1 MTSMLTQFLSFDNH
15 HGHLQ
20 QFRRQLEKLS
30 EQRKSQ
36 KNGKLFDEHQFLQNC
51 TDLRKQM
58 DKYKR
63 KIEGMKSMSEQHLKE
78 NAFKDLEELT
88 DQLSELMSSGRTS
101 MSLENDSM
109 KMFPSKRIR
118 EEKAQVGEIN
128 NEKEEISSTDS
139 SSDRDYA
146 SDYSTMQ
153 EGNRTNDMNLRKDG
167 QWLAENTNDDQGF
180 LSKEL
185 TYSEEEAKESD
196 KPLSIPRRTVIAK
209 TMASIFPTS
218 SNKGVAEKSE
228 TSEKKKQRDNLNVAD
243 MAAPTGTSNIGHN
256 IETKI
261 LEESS
266 SEHSKVSRQDLELSE
281 QETVKTTLPKSS
293 SQPITAL
300 DTLEKASN
308 YGDHLT
314 YKCYLAP
321 RLSKSNYAFH
331 DIYWNYEDDR
341 LRKRR
346 VRVSKMIKVIRL
358 DKVRLDAIDV
368 HCRLV
373 RAYLFDL
380 KSTEEEY
387 QIVSNVYTIKA
398 HTRTRHPQTWTFS
411 TTKDMQK
418 ISLSYP
424 SFIVRSNYKQKSVM
438 LCLEAAIVFTDHE
451 GEMSEQSLGCAMLS
465 IIDENGHCCMK
476 NKNYTAKLFNRNPF
490 NKKEAIL
497 ANTQIQITFGVS
509 DVPNNI
515 VHQVDSLPDIFLC
528 HELFLPMFF
537 YYRRLLGQFLTKD
550 CDNCSSS
557 ALKAEPFLATFPAI
571 ADQPDTME
579 MLWQLWKIHKKNL
592 SEMEEAERF
601 RSFFLTTGFLLH
613 QTVDMPKFNWADA
626 RCFTDR
632 QAKLSYFREQ
642 YLHSFDAIKY
652 LSRERCH
659 PINIYSYALDIIG
672 PHAII

>member
-1 MTSMLTQFLSFDNH
+1 
-15 HGHLQ
+15 
-20 QFRRQLEKLS
+20 
-30 EQRKSQ
+30 
-36 KNGKLFDEHQFLQNC
+36 
-51 TDLRKQM
+51 M

-153 EGNRTNDMNLRKDG
+153 ERNRTNDMNLRQDG

-180 LSKEL
+180 VSKEL
-185 TYSEEEAKESD
+185 TYSEEETKESD
-196 KPLSIPRRTVIAK
+196 KPLPIPRRTVIAK
-209 TMASIFPTS
+209 TMASIFSTS
-218 SNKGVAEKSE
+218 SNKGIAEKSE
-228 TSEKKKQRDNLNVAD
+228 TLEKKKQRDKLNVAD
-243 MAAPTGTSNIGHN
+243 MAAPTGTLNIGHN

-281 QETVKTTLPKSS
+281 QETVKTTLPKSF

-358 DKVRLDAIDV
+358 DKVHLDAIDV

-373 RAYLFDL
+373 RAYLFDI

-398 HTRTRHPQTWTFS
+398 HTRARHPQTWTFS

-476 NKNYTAKLFNRNPF
+476 NKNYTAKLFNRNLF
-490 NKKEAIL
+490 NKKEVIL

-550 CDNCSSS
+550 CDNCSNS

-579 MLWQLWKIHKKNL
+579 MLWQLWKIHKKNVINRKL

-613 QTVDMPKFNWADA
+613 QTVDMPKFNWADV